1 MLDQDKN
8 SYLISL
14 SILITCLLD
23 AYGCYREK
31 LHVDHLWE
39 MKGEGPT
46 QVFTGYI
53 QHELHG
59 LKFSM

>member
-14 SILITCLLD
+14 SILITCRMH
-23 AYGCYREK
+23 YGCYREK

-39 MKGEGPT
+39 MKGEEST
-46 QVFTGYI
+46 QVFTGSI
-53 QHELHG
+53 QHKLHG

>member
-23 AYGCYREK
+23 A
-31 LHVDHLWE
+31 LW
-39 MKGEGPT
+39 MLQGEVT
-46 QVFTGYI
+46 C
-53 QHELHG
+53 
-59 LKFSM
+59 